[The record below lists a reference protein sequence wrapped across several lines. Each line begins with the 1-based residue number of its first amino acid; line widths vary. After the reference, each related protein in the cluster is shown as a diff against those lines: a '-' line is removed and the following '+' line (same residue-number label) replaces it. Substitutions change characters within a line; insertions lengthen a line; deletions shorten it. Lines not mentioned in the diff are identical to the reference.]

1 MPIFDM
7 AKYSFVVR
15 TKRYRDIANLSQL
28 PAENDLMSYNNYG
41 YNAVERRRGFSNG
54 GTSIKILSTI
64 MSGVPHSNHIW
75 VSIRLLCR
83 YHFI

>member
-41 YNAVERRRGFSNG
+41 YNAVERRRGFSEWGHFDKNFIYDHVWG
-54 GTSIKILSTI
+54 STQQSY
-64 MSGVPHSNHIW
+64 MGFYKAP
-75 VSIRLLCR
+75 L
-83 YHFI
+83 

>member
-15 TKRYRDIANLSQL
+15 TKRYGDIANLSQL

-41 YNAVERRRGFSNG
+41 YNAVEHRRGFSNG
-54 GTSIKILSTI
+54 GTSIKIFICNHVWGSTQQSY
-64 MSGVPHSNHIW
+64 MGFYKAP
-75 VSIRLLCR
+75 L
-83 YHFI
+83 